1 MRDFGELQAVIMLL
15 SLVLLR
21 FWRAAQASWTFRQR
35 VWHKKW
41 GSQVGPCWSSGRRWS
56 GCRSLPS
63 HNQGSSLQITSS
75 VLEQLQTA
83 TTYLLWFMM
92 IIMCH
97 TLSFCIIVCPITF
110 PHGPNCLD
118 ILCCA
123 AGPCI
128 SASPRRRK
136 SAVSA
141 TAATGATGAMAIDL
155 GRAHLGNNWIW
166 RTASDPKSKSMILCK
181 DCNDNITDM
190 YIYIYLYIYIYR
202 IHINIY
208 T

>member
-97 TLSFCIIVCPITF
+97 TLSYCIIVCPITF

-128 SASPRRRK
+128 SASPWRRK
-136 SAVSA
+136 SAVPLQPLEPLGPWRSISVVLTLA
-141 TAATGATGAMAIDL
+141 TTEYDVLLVIL
-155 GRAHLGNNWIW
+155 NQN
-166 RTASDPKSKSMILCK
+166 KSKSIIICN

-190 YIYIYLYIYIYR
+190 CIYIYR